1 MHSVLEL
8 LLKEGF
14 ITFDDDT
21 NLVEASK
28 AFLGARIIE
37 WIRESAQDPDFE
49 LQPYLVALTYYK
61 LGLAEI
67 KFEDDELLYCYTGG
81 DMGELIDEMA
91 ETNSQPTGGF
101 CRPSNSKTFQQHPAD
116 PTEEPPRYPDD

>member
-1 MHSVLEL
+1 MHSILEL

-14 ITFDDDT
+14 ITFSDDT
-21 NLVEASK
+21 NLVEADK

-37 WIRESAQDPDFE
+37 WIREHAQDPDFE

-67 KFEDDELLYCYTGG
+67 KFEDDELLYRYTGG

-91 ETNSQPTGGF
+91 ETDSQPTGGF
-101 CRPSNSKTFQQHPAD
+101 YRPSDFETFRQHPAD
-116 PTEEPPRYPDD
+116 PAEEPPGYPDD